1 MNELSVDVNPLIDC
15 LECIQD
21 ANDNQ
26 YVKDTIDEVIDVV
39 YTLAKIKL
47 MKEVIDEC

>member
-1 MNELSVDVNPLIDC
+1 MSELSVDVNPLIDC

-26 YVKDTIDEVIDVV
+26 YVKDTVDEVIDIV
-39 YTLAKIKL
+39 YTLAKLK
-47 MKEVIDEC
+47 MMNEVV